1 MNALVVQMEVPLNSK
16 QRSNSRGRWS
26 VRLNND
32 LLDLVQQYNF
42 SWNIIA
48 ENVGFSPE
56 VYFVE

>member
-1 MNALVVQMEVPLNSK
+1 MNAFVVQMEAPLNSK

-48 ENVGFSPE
+48 ENLGFSPE